1 MGRLAGNEMANPFEP
16 MLVISLSTRV
26 MFLSPRQVS
35 KSDSTVVG
43 LNPEYPGRT
52 KQSQLNRDR
61 KREATCGDNPLEIDT
76 IAIRKFTSLFFNY
89 HEVEI
94 LESSTFN
101 LDRLFF
107 QGIPNIARFR
117 ARTLPSQR

>member
-1 MGRLAGNEMANPFEP
+1 
-16 MLVISLSTRV
+16 

-35 KSDSTVVG
+35 KSDYTVVG

-52 KQSQLNRDR
+52 QQSQLNLDR
-61 KREATCGDNPLEIDT
+61 KREATCEENPLEIDT
-76 IAIRKFTSLFFNY
+76 IAIRKLTILFFNY

-101 LDRLFF
+101 LDRLF
-107 QGIPNIARFR
+107 
-117 ARTLPSQR
+117 L